1 MRIACF
7 VVKGRVFLLLGR
19 CGGRGAWG
27 WIRVCFLTLWVFWGV
42 VWKAEMDLRKS
53 LLWLSG
59 DVEVLM
65 EEGRKPRVVTS
76 MDFQNTDATLSL
88 GCRASLDSGFPP

>member
-1 MRIACF
+1 
-7 VVKGRVFLLLGR
+7 
-19 CGGRGAWG
+19 
-27 WIRVCFLTLWVFWGV
+27 LWVFWDV

-53 LLWLSG
+53 LRWLSC

-76 MDFQNTDATLSL
+76 MDF
-88 GCRASLDSGFPP
+88 

>member
-1 MRIACF
+1 MRIVCF
-7 VVKGRVFLLLGR
+7 GVRGRVFLLLGR
-19 CGGRGAWG
+19 YGGRGAWG
-27 WIRVCFLTLWVFWGV
+27 WIRVCFLTLWMFALWGEE
-42 VWKAEMDLRKS
+42 AEMDLRKS
-53 LLWLSG
+53 LRWLSD